1 MQHYGTFGELST
13 AAVELQ
19 VKQLK
24 NMLPSQTDFD
34 NKVMPVVGPYVE
46 SFFSPVTKKIA
57 IYGGAAVVGLA
68 ALIYFRTQK

>member
-1 MQHYGTFGELST
+1 MRHYGTFGELST
-13 AAVELQ
+13 AAVDVQ
-19 VKQLK
+19 VQQLK
-24 NMLPSQTDFD
+24 QTLPSQADFD
-34 NKVMPVVGPYVE
+34 NKVMPVIGPYVD

>member
-1 MQHYGTFGELST
+1 MRHYGTFGELST
-13 AAVELQ
+13 AAVDIQ
-19 VKQLK
+19 VQQLK
-24 NMLPSQTDFD
+24 QTLPSQTDFD
-34 NKVMPVVGPYVE
+34 NKVMPVIGPYVD